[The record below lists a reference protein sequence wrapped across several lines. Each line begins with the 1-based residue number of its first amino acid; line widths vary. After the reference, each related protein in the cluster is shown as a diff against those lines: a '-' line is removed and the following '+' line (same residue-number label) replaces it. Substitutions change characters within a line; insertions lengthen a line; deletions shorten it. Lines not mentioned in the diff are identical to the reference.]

1 MNSEEKNRRAVKKY
15 IALAIPPVGKAM
27 GRVGRCVNAIS
38 SPERLPSVFLP
49 CYPENLQ
56 DFSGVSRLGARKLA
70 LKNRPKQGRLLGFS
84 GHPKRKRH
92 AIKRIHPPNTAFYAD
107 VGNPTPHRP
116 TPQLTDVNLRKSEY
130 VTAHLSTRTVHANSR
145 TKKQPRQP
153 FARSSG
159 LTLRIKLISL
169 LKTT

>member
-1 MNSEEKNRRAVKKY
+1 
-15 IALAIPPVGKAM
+15 M

-38 SPERLPSVFLP
+38 SQERLPSVFLP
-49 CYPENLQ
+49 CYPGNSLN
-56 DFSGVSRLGARKLA
+56 FPGASRLCGSQLARK
-70 LKNRPKQGRLLGFS
+70 NRLKQGDLLGFS

-92 AIKRIHPPNTAFYAD
+92 TIKRIRPPNTAFYAE
-107 VGNPTPHRP
+107 VAEATPHRP
-116 TPQLTDVNLRKSEY
+116 TQQLTDVNLRKSEY
-130 VTAHLSTRTVHANSR
+130 VTAHPSTRTVHANSR

>member
-1 MNSEEKNRRAVKKY
+1 
-15 IALAIPPVGKAM
+15 M

-56 DFSGVSRLGARKLA
+56 DFSGASRLCGSQLARK
-70 LKNRPKQGRLLGFS
+70 NRLKQGDLLGFS

-92 AIKRIHPPNTAFYAD
+92 TIKRIRPPNTAFYAE
-107 VGNPTPHRP
+107 VAEATHHRP

-145 TKKQPRQP
+145 TKK
-153 FARSSG
+153 
-159 LTLRIKLISL
+159 
-169 LKTT
+169 